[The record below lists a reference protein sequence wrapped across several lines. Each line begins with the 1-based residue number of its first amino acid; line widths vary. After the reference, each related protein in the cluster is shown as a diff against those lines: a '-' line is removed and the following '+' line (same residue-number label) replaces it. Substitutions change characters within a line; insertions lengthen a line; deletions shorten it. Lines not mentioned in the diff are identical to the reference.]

1 MDEQTQNFEITF
13 KPRHQAFACAYASGA
28 CGAAAHGSALV
39 TGHEAFF
46 WTPWSLRR
54 TPCWAVNKTGRFR

>member
-28 CGAAAHGSALV
+28 CGAALV
-39 TGHEAFF
+39 TGHEAFLD
-46 WTPWSLRR
+46 SLELEEN
-54 TPCWAVNKTGRFR
+54 AMLGGE

>member
-1 MDEQTQNFEITF
+1 MDEQTQNLEITF

-39 TGHEAFF
+39 TGHEACLD
-46 WTPWSLRR
+46 SLELEGN
-54 TPCWAVNKTGRFR
+54 VMLGGE